1 MKRLKEHKYLP
12 YFMLIFLA
20 IVWGSSFLLI
30 KKGLAGFN
38 PIEVASLRVFFA
50 AIFLLPIALKRI
62 QRLPKTEYIKVTY
75 LGLIGNFVPALLFAI
90 AQTQITSSLSGIL
103 NALSPLFTLLIAR
116 IFFRHKIVLAQTI
129 GLIIG
134 FIGSIGLSFIS
145 KDGNLGSM
153 NFYVLFVVGAT
164 ICYAINGNLIKNK
177 FEKYT
182 AFTLTSV
189 SFFFIGMISLIIM
202 ISIGLPGK
210 IIGHIG
216 EYYEPLIAIVALA
229 LFGTSIALLIYN
241 KLIMMTTPIFASS
254 VTYLVPIIAV
264 FVGLIDNEHLTWWH
278 IGGMLLIITGV
289 YITNKA
295 SR

>member
-1 MKRLKEHKYLP
+1 
-12 YFMLIFLA
+12 MLVFLA

-30 KKGLAGFN
+30 KKGLVKFN

-50 AIFLLPIALKRI
+50 AVFLLPIALKRI
-62 QRLPKTEYIKVTY
+62 GRLPKSEYIKVTG
-75 LGLIGNFVPALLFAI
+75 LGLVGNFIPALLFAI

-116 IFFRHKIVLAQTI
+116 LFFKHKIVLAQTI

-134 FIGSIGLSFIS
+134 FVGSIGLSFIN

-164 ICYAINGNLIKNK
+164 LCYALNGNFIKHK
-177 FEKYT
+177 FYNYT
-182 AFTLTSV
+182 ALTLTSV
-189 SFFFIGMISLIIM
+189 SFFFIGLIALII
-202 ISIGLPGK
+202 IIYIGLPGK

-216 EYYEPLIAIVALA
+216 EYSESLIAIVLLA
-229 LFGTSIALLIYN
+229 LLGTSVALLIYN
-241 KLIMMTTPIFASS
+241 KLIMMTSPIFASS
-254 VTYLVPIIAV
+254 VTYLVPIVAV
-264 FVGLIDNEHLTWWH
+264 FFGLLDNEHLTWWH
-278 IGGMLLIITGV
+278 IIGMVMIIIGV

-295 SR
+295 SK